1 MKIARTVAEAR
12 SLRGKLEDPVGFV
25 PTMGALHEGHLSLVR
40 SARAENRSVAV
51 SIFVN
56 PTQFSPSEDFDT
68 YPRDL
73 ERDLRLLE
81 EESVDL
87 VFAPASVE
95 LYPAGYSTWVEVESL
110 TERLEGAARPTH
122 FRGVATIVTK
132 LFNIIA
138 PQRAY
143 FGQKDAQQ
151 ALVIRR
157 LIRDLN
163 LPIELRVCPTVR
175 ESDGLALSSR
185 NSYLSADERRAA
197 TVLKRGLDLAER
209 LFSQGERDADRIRRR
224 VRDLISSEPLAEID
238 YVSVADLETL
248 DELESLDR
256 PALVSLA
263 VRFGRTRLI
272 DNTILPPGH
281 EL

>member
-1 MKIARTVAEAR
+1 MKIAKTVAEAR
-12 SLRGKLEDPVGFV
+12 SLRGRLENPVGFV

-40 SARAENRSVAV
+40 SARAENESVVV

-56 PTQFSPSEDFDT
+56 PTQFSPSEDFED

-81 EESVDL
+81 GESVDL
-87 VFAPASVE
+87 VFAPSSAE

-132 LFNIIA
+132 LFNIVA

-175 ESDGLALSSR
+175 EEDGLALSSR
-185 NSYLSADERRAA
+185 NSYLSVDERRAA

-209 LFSQGERDADRIRRR
+209 LFSQGERDADRIKRAIH
-224 VRDLISSEPLAEID
+224 DLISSEPLAEID

-248 DELESLDR
+248 AELKTLDR

-272 DNTILPPGH
+272 DNTILPPGQ

>member
-40 SARAENRSVAV
+40 SARAENESVVV

-73 ERDLRLLE
+73 EADLSRLE
-81 EESVDL
+81 RESVDL
-87 VFAPASVE
+87 VFTPSSDE
-95 LYPAGYSTWVEVESL
+95 LYPDGYSTWVEVESL
-110 TERLEGAARPTH
+110 TRRLEGAARPTH

>member
-1 MKIARTVAEAR
+1 MKSVTTVSEAAAARDRLGE
-12 SLRGKLEDPVGFV
+12 PVGFV

-40 SARAENRSVAV
+40 AAREENESVAV

-56 PTQFSPSEDFDT
+56 PAQFAPDEDFAT

-73 ERDLRLLE
+73 ETDLRLLE

-87 VFAPASVE
+87 VFTPSSAE
-95 LYPAGYSTWVEVESL
+95 LYPDRYSTWVEVEGL
-110 TERLEGAARPTH
+110 TARLEGASRPTH

-175 ESDGLALSSR
+175 EEDGLAKSSR
-185 NSYLSADERRAA
+185 NAYLTPAERKAA
-197 TVLKRGLDLAER
+197 TVLYKGLKLAER
-209 LFSQGERDADRIRRR
+209 MYAEGERNADRF
-224 VRDLISSEPLAEID
+224 RDAIHGLIGSESLAKID
-238 YVSVADLETL
+238 YVSVADIETL
-248 DELESLDR
+248 DELDALDR

-263 VRFGRTRLI
+263 VRFGKTRLI
-272 DNTILPPGH
+272 DNTILPPGYR
-281 EL
+281 L

>member
-1 MKIARTVAEAR
+1 MKVAETIADAHA
-12 SLRGKLEDPVGFV
+12 LRETLPGPVGFV

-40 SARAENRSVAV
+40 SARAENGSVVV

-56 PTQFSPSEDFDT
+56 PTQFSPSEDFAS

-73 ERDLRLLE
+73 KRDLSLLE
-81 EESVDL
+81 SESVDL
-87 VFAPASVE
+87 VFTPPTDE
-95 LYPAGYSTWVEVESL
+95 LYPEGYSTWVTVESL
-110 TERLEGAARPTH
+110 TRRLEGASRPTH

-132 LFNIIA
+132 LFNIIR
-138 PQRAY
+138 PDRAY

-157 LIRDLN
+157 MIADLN
-163 LPIELRVCPTVR
+163 LPIELRICPTVR
-175 ESDGLALSSR
+175 EEDGLALSSR
-185 NSYLSADERRAA
+185 NAYLSEKERRAA
-197 TVLKRGLDLAER
+197 VVLYRGLELAER
-209 LFSQGERDADRIRRR
+209 MFFEGERDADRIRRAIR
-224 VRDLISSEPLAEID
+224 ELISSEPLAEID
-238 YVSVADLETL
+238 YVSVADIETL
-248 DELESLDR
+248 AELKKLDR

-263 VRFGRTRLI
+263 VRFSRTRLI

>member
-1 MKIARTVAEAR
+1 
-12 SLRGKLEDPVGFV
+12 
-25 PTMGALHEGHLSLVR
+25 MGALHEGHLSLVR
-40 SARAENRSVAV
+40 AARAENESVVV

-56 PTQFSPSEDFDT
+56 PTQFAPSEDFDT

-73 ERDLRLLE
+73 KKDLSLLE

-87 VFAPASVE
+87 VFTPSSDE
-95 LYPAGYSTWVEVESL
+95 LYPDGYSTWVEVESL
-110 TERLEGAARPTH
+110 TRRLEGAARPTH

-157 LIRDLN
+157 LIADLN
-163 LPIELRVCPTVR
+163 LPIELRICPTVR
-175 ESDGLALSSR
+175 EEDGVAMSSR
-185 NSYLSADERRAA
+185 NAYLSAKERKGA
-197 TVLKRGLDLAER
+197 TVLKKGLDLAER
-209 LFSQGERDADRIRRR
+209 LFSEGEHDADLIRRA

-238 YVSVADLETL
+238 YVSVADLEGL
-248 DELESLDR
+248 DELERLDR

>member
-1 MKIARTVAEAR
+1 MKSVTTVSEAAAARDRLGE
-12 SLRGKLEDPVGFV
+12 PVGFV

-40 SARAENRSVAV
+40 AAREENESVAV

-56 PTQFSPSEDFDT
+56 PAQFAPDEDFAT

-73 ERDLRLLE
+73 ETDLRLLE

-87 VFAPASVE
+87 VFTPSSAE
-95 LYPAGYSTWVEVESL
+95 LYPDRYSTWVEVEGL
-110 TERLEGAARPTH
+110 TARLEGASRPTH

-175 ESDGLALSSR
+175 EEDGLAKSSR
-185 NSYLSADERRAA
+185 NAYLTPAERKAA
-197 TVLKRGLDLAER
+197 TVLYKGLKLAER
-209 LFSQGERDADRIRRR
+209 MYVKGERDADRF
-224 VRDLISSEPLAEID
+224 RDAIHGLIGSESLAKID
-238 YVSVADLETL
+238 YVSVADIETL
-248 DELESLDR
+248 DELDALDR

-263 VRFGRTRLI
+263 VRFGKTRLI
-272 DNTILPPGH
+272 DNTILPPGYR
-281 EL
+281 L

>member
-1 MKIARTVAEAR
+1 MKIARTVAEVR

-40 SARAENRSVAV
+40 SARAENKSVVV

-132 LFNIIA
+132 LFNIVA

-209 LFSQGERDADRIRRR
+209 LFSGGERDADRIRRR

>member
-1 MKIARTVAEAR
+1 MKIARTVAEVR

-40 SARAENRSVAV
+40 SARAENKSVVV

-56 PTQFSPSEDFDT
+56 PTQFSPSEDFED

-87 VFAPASVE
+87 VFAPASDE

-209 LFSQGERDADRIRRR
+209 LFSGGERDADRIRRR